1 MDLKKILKFI
11 TSKHFRQSL
20 KSFLLYIVFF
30 GIVILLY
37 LSASEYIYHKFGD
50 AMQTGEQ
57 PSELTS
63 EQNSKIKISEGSK
76 VLSAP
81 SGPTINESGVTI
93 IGP

>member
-1 MDLKKILKFI
+1 MDIKKILKFI

-20 KSFLLYIVFF
+20 KSFLLYVAFF

-37 LSASEYIYHKFGD
+37 ISASEYIYNKFGD
-50 AMQTGEQ
+50 AMQTREQ
-57 PSELTS
+57 TSEPTI
-63 EQNSKIKISEGSK
+63 EQNSKIKISEGPK
-76 VLSAP
+76 VLPAP